1 MAEILWTPPLDGSTR
16 IERYMAALGF
26 EEYQALWEWSVQDLE
41 GFWASVWETFDVRAS
56 VPYAT
61 VLSSHAMPGAQFF
74 DGACLSYAEHAL
86 ARRGSEP
93 AVIGISEARP
103 RTTLSFDELADGVAR
118 VRTGLRRLGVGPG
131 DRVAAYLP
139 NIPETVVAFLATASL
154 GAIWTSC
161 APELGARA
169 VVERFAQVEPVV
181 LFAVDGYRY
190 GGKPVERRG
199 QLRAIVDGL
208 PSLRHL
214 VALPY
219 LDPAW
224 AGDLGAGPGTGA
236 PPGRRSA
243 GTGPQTIGF
252 SDLAADDPDRLEH
265 TQVSFRHPLYILY
278 SSGTTGPPKAIVHGH
293 GGILVEHL
301 KLLGLHADLGPGDRF
316 TWFTTTGWMMWN
328 VLVSGLLVGS
338 TLVLYDGSPGFPSL
352 DMLWSLCESER
363 MSFFGTSAP
372 FIHRCA
378 KDGLSPGADHDLSTL
393 RTVGSTGAPLS
404 ADGFRWVSRA
414 VGGDVPVSSM
424 SGGTD
429 VCTAFVGGCPVV
441 PVRAGEISC
450 RYLGA
455 AVSADH
461 GELVVT
467 EPMPSMPLGL
477 WGDDDGSRYAAT
489 YFSQRPGTW
498 THGDWLEET
507 DTGGLI
513 ITGRS
518 DATLNRGGVRIG
530 TAEVYRVVEAVPGVA
545 DSLVVH
551 MEDQDC
557 LVLLVVA
564 EPGPEDAHSS
574 PVGSE
579 DRATTSLIEQVTT
592 ALRTELSP
600 RHVPDEVH
608 LVDAVPTTLSGKKLE
623 VPTKRILGGAAPD
636 GVASRGALRDP
647 AALDAVARL
656 AAQRRGGRSLSGER
670 RP

>member
-1 MAEILWTPPLDGSTR
+1 M
-16 IERYMAALGF
+16 
-26 EEYQALWEWSVQDLE
+26 
-41 GFWASVWETFDVRAS
+41 
-56 VPYAT
+56 
-61 VLSSHAMPGAQFF
+61 
-74 DGACLSYAEHAL
+74 
-86 ARRGSEP
+86 
-93 AVIGISEARP
+93 
-103 RTTLSFDELADGVAR
+103 
-118 VRTGLRRLGVGPG
+118 
-131 DRVAAYLP
+131 
-139 NIPETVVAFLATASL
+139 
-154 GAIWTSC
+154 
-161 APELGARA
+161 
-169 VVERFAQVEPVV
+169 
-181 LFAVDGYRY
+181 
-190 GGKPVERRG
+190 
-199 QLRAIVDGL
+199 
-208 PSLRHL
+208 
-214 VALPY
+214 
-219 LDPAW
+219 
-224 AGDLGAGPGTGA
+224 
-236 PPGRRSA
+236 
-243 GTGPQTIGF
+243 
-252 SDLAADDPDRLEH
+252 
-265 TQVSFRHPLYILY
+265 
-278 SSGTTGPPKAIVHGH
+278 

-301 KLLGLHADLGPGDRF
+301 KLLGLQADLGPGDRF

-338 TLVLYDGSPGFPSL
+338 TLVLYDGNPGFPSL

-378 KDGLSPGADHDLSTL
+378 KDGLSPGANHDLSAL

-477 WGDDDGSRYAAT
+477 WGDDDGSQYAAT

-507 DTGGLI
+507 DTGGLL

-551 MEDQDC
+551 LEDQDC

-564 EPGPEDAHSS
+564 DPGRPDDPAHT
-574 PVGSE
+574 GLAE
-579 DRATTSLIEQVTT
+579 RIAA
-592 ALRTELSP
+592 ALRAEVSP
-600 RHVPDEVH
+600 RHAPDEIH
-608 LVDAVPTTLSGKKLE
+608 LFAAIPTTLSGKKLE
-623 VPTKRILGGAAPD
+623 VPAKRILAGADPD
-636 GVASRGALRDP
+636 AVASREALRDP
-647 AALDAVARL
+647 GALDAVARL